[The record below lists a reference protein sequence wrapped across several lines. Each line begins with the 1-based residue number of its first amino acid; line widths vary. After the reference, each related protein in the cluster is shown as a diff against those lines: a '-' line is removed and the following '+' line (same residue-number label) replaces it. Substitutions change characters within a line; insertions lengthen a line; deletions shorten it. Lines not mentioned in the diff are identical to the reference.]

1 MKYLFIAL
9 LASTLLFAK
18 TDKLI
23 IDAKNFEANDA
34 KGISIFTGDV
44 KLTKAKDLLLADK
57 LEVYMTPNVPGTP
70 RTPIKY
76 IATGKVEFEIVS
88 NGKEY
93 EGKGDKVIYNPAKQQ
108 YTIIGNGFLKEKIED
123 RKLYG
128 DKIYINQLT
137 GEAKVSGTKNKPVRF
152 ILNVESKDEK
162 PAPKKEEKAKE

>member
-1 MKYLFIAL
+1 MKYLFMAL

-34 KGISIFTGDV
+34 KGISIFTGNV

-57 LEVYMTPNVPGTP
+57 LEVYMSPKVEGKKRLPL
-70 RTPIKY
+70 KY
-76 IATGKVEFEIVS
+76 IATGKVKFEIVS

-93 EGKGDKVIYNPAKQQ
+93 SGKGDKVIYNPSKQQ
-108 YTIIGNGFLKEKIED
+108 YTIIGNGFLKEKVED

-128 DKIYINQLT
+128 DKIYINQVT
-137 GEAKVSGTKNKPVRF
+137 GEARVSGTAKKPVRF
-152 ILNVESKDEK
+152 ILNVESKDE
-162 PAPKKEEKAKE
+162 PKDKKAKE